1 MEKGFNRS
9 ERGQNPITGGHHR
22 EWTDRLRDVEEAVDR
37 PEVREQVAQIR
48 EDIRKLNTEFRRN
61 SKEPEWDLVDKKI
74 LKPLDEVRRTLAEEL
89 AKSESDRAL
98 VPIDRDPVPSRFSD
112 LVEKYYE
119 RLGEGK

>member
-1 MEKGFNRS
+1 MRYPILILLGLVFLAPIQAQTRLNRME
-9 ERGQNPITGGHHR
+9 
-22 EWTDRLRDVEEAVDR
+22 
-37 PEVREQVAQIR
+37 
-48 EDIRKLNTEFRRN
+48 
-61 SKEPEWDLVDKKI
+61 KKI

>member
-1 MEKGFNRS
+1 M
-9 ERGQNPITGGHHR
+9 
-22 EWTDRLRDVEEAVDR
+22 AM
-37 PEVREQVAQIR
+37 
-48 EDIRKLNTEFRRN
+48 
-61 SKEPEWDLVDKKI
+61 
-74 LKPLDEVRRTLAEEL
+74 EVRRTLAEEL

>member
-1 MEKGFNRS
+1 MR
-9 ERGQNPITGGHHR
+9 PLGGR
-22 EWTDRLRDVEEAVDR
+22 VEEAVDR

-61 SKEPEWDLVDKKI
+61 SKEPEWDLVEKKI